1 MMDGLRSAAELAAD
15 RPHGIRLQYM
25 AGCRC
30 LKCRMANSNYQTS
43 RARAQK
49 AGDWNGLVDAAEAR
63 AHVLK
68 LGKQGVG
75 YRTVARAAGISKT
88 TLQKVLNGKR
98 LQIRARFSRD
108 VLAVTKDM
116 AAPHSFVKAGRLW
129 RRIERLLAQGFTKA
143 DLARR
148 LGYTRPAL
156 QFRRDLVT
164 VASDR
169 AVAVLYR
176 RLMA

>member
-1 MMDGLRSAAELAAD
+1 MNGLRSAAELAAN

-30 LKCRMANSNYQTS
+30 LKCRMANSNYQTLRD
-43 RARAQK
+43 RARK
-49 AGDWNGLVDAAEAR
+49 AGDWNGLVDASEAR
-63 AHVLK
+63 AHILK

-75 YRTVARAAGISKT
+75 YKTVAQAAGVSKT
-88 TLQKVLNGKR
+88 ILARVRTGER
-98 LQIRARFSRD
+98 LQVRARFSRA

-116 AAPHSFVKAGRLW
+116 AAPHSLVKAGELW
-129 RRIERLLAQGFTKA
+129 RRIERLLGQGFTKA

-148 LGYTRPAL
+148 LGYSNHAL

-176 RLMA
+176 RLMP